1 MHEAVTLTSEL
12 THTCPLTLSLL
23 SSAFWGYVGGL
34 GLTIAVMNLF
44 QAAQPALLY
53 IVPAV
58 LAAVGLHAHLRG
70 EFKQARCTHPSLFGC
85 MCCSLSSCNI
95 VACWSQAGVVKVIF
109 VVYYSGLIAGS
120 MLLTKSLAERQVLN
134 HSEDANDAKD
144 KQEAKSAAGEI
155 ASVSAA
161 LAGGLPGRKHE

>member
-1 MHEAVTLTSEL
+1 MRAQYRFGRVKHFVCMHEAVALTSEL
-12 THTCPLTLSLL
+12 THTSPLTLSLL
-23 SSAFWGYVGGL
+23 ASAFWGYVGGL

-85 MCCSLSSCNI
+85 MCFSLSSCNI
-95 VACWSQAGVVKVIF
+95 WAC
-109 VVYYSGLIAGS
+109 
-120 MLLTKSLAERQVLN
+120 
-134 HSEDANDAKD
+134 
-144 KQEAKSAAGEI
+144 
-155 ASVSAA
+155 
-161 LAGGLPGRKHE
+161 